1 MSLITQ
7 LEEDKMVAEAQQAL
21 DEQERLIAEG
31 NDEIAVDEAETEQ
44 M

>member
-1 MSLITQ
+1 
-7 LEEDKMVAEAQQAL
+7 MVAEAQQAL